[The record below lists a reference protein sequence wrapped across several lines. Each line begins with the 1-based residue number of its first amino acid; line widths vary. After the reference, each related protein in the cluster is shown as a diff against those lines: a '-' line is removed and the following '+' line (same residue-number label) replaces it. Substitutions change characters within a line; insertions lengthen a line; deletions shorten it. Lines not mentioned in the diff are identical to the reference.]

1 LIQGDVAKTQYTV
14 QPDDSL
20 WLIARN
26 NNMLTD
32 EVIAGNPGFTEDT
45 VLQIGQKIN
54 IVKVQP
60 YLTVLSKGT
69 KVVNEVIPF
78 DVVTKQIQN

>member
-1 LIQGDVAKTQYTV
+1 MAKTQYTV